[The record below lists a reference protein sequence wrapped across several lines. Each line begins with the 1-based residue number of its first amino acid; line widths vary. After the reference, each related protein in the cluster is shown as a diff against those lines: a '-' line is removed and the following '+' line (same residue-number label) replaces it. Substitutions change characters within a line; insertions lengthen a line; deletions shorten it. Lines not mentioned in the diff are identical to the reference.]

1 MQGGTKIY
9 YEKTTVI
16 NTELSTVIAGM
27 GHMDWLSIGD
37 AGMPVPMG
45 TKKIDLALTKEIPS
59 FIDVLKNVLSELEVQ
74 KIYLADEIKTDNPD
88 QLKAITDLL
97 PNVEVEFMPHSELK
111 KNLAKT
117 HAFIRTGEMTA
128 FSNII
133 LESGVTF

>member
-1 MQGGTKIY
+1 MK
-9 YEKTTVI
+9 KTTVI

>member
-1 MQGGTKIY
+1 MKGCFNLK
-9 YEKTTVI
+9 KTTVI
-16 NTELSTVIAGM
+16 NSELSTVIAGM

-45 TKKIDLALTKEIPS
+45 TKKIDLALTKQIPS

-74 KIYLADEIKTDNPD
+74 KIYLADEIKTQNPD
-88 QLKAITDLL
+88 QLKTIQDLM
-97 PNVEVEFMPHSELK
+97 PDVEIAFMPHSDLK

-117 HAFIRTGEMTA
+117 HAFVRTGEMTP

>member
-1 MQGGTKIY
+1 MK
-9 YEKTTVI
+9 KTGILNSEVA
-16 NTELSTVIAGM
+16 SVVAGM

-45 TKKIDLALTKEIPS
+45 TKKIDLCVDKELPS
-59 FIDVLKNVLSELEVQ
+59 FMDVLQNVLKELKVQ
-74 KIYLADEIKTDNPD
+74 KIYLADEIKDQNPK
-88 QLKAITDLL
+88 QLENIKKAL
-97 PNVEVEFMPHSELK
+97 PYVEIAFMPHSDLK

-117 HAFIRTGEMTA
+117 HAFIRTGEMTP

>member
-1 MQGGTKIY
+1 MK
-9 YEKTTVI
+9 KTTVI

-45 TKKIDLALTKEIPS
+45 TKKIDLALTKQLPS
-59 FIDVLKNVLSELEVQ
+59 FIDVLKNILSELEVQ
-74 KIYLADEIKTDNPD
+74 KIYLADEIKTQNPE
-88 QLKAITDLL
+88 QLKAIKELL
-97 PNVEVEFMPHSELK
+97 PDVEIEFEPHSQLK
-111 KNLAKT
+111 RDLAKT
-117 HAFIRTGEMTA
+117 HAFVRTGEMTA